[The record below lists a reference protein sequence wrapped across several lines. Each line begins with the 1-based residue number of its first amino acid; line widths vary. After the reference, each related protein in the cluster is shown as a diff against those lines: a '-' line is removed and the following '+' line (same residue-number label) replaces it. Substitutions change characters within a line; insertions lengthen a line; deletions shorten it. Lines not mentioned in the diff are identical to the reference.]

1 MHFSDI
7 GRTLRYLKRNGIKET
22 GNAVR
27 ERLHE
32 RDSYVY
38 EGPSEQEI
46 KREQADNG
54 DITANISIV
63 VPAYD
68 TDPRYMK
75 ALLESVISQT
85 YKRWELVIADA
96 GDNDSVYATVKHEI
110 ANGNT
115 EGILLSE
122 ESVSCGTLSDAVS
135 KECADKFVQGMI
147 RYVKLDQNNGI
158 SENTNEALKYVRG
171 DYVCFLDHDDML
183 TADALYRTAEAIAAN
198 DSPALLYSDEDK
210 TDQAGS
216 KFSDVNK
223 KCKFNFDMVLSN
235 NYICHLM
242 TMKRE
247 MFKNIRFRQEYDG
260 AQDYDIVL
268 QSILYLISNGTET
281 VLLGRQ
287 MVHIPYVLYHWRIHP
302 QSTAGNTASKGY
314 AYEAGRR
321 ALETF
326 YTEMQI
332 QASVSHSK
340 HLGFYETRFLPN
352 IFSARPDAGA
362 VCGRVFDDRCM
373 ISSCLADDEGV
384 KLFCGMKNGESG
396 YMHRFD
402 IAQDVGT
409 ADVRCMK
416 LRRSLWTEFEA
427 ATGQEYCE
435 CENSGLWD
443 YDSWSDRYAAKHD
456 DCRPDPE
463 YVSKRFSEYL
473 HRKGYLI
480 IYEPSLSTYVK

>member
-38 EGPSEQEI
+38 ETPSEHEI
-46 KREQADNG
+46 KREQADNCVA
-54 DITANISIV
+54 TTSISIV

-85 YKRWELVIADA
+85 YKRWELVVADA
-96 GDNDSVYATVKHEI
+96 GDNNSVYATVKHEI
-110 ANGNT
+110 ADGNT
-115 EGILLSE
+115 EGVHLSE

-135 KECADKFVQGMI
+135 TGCAYEFIPRTI

-158 SENTNEALKYVRG
+158 SENTNEAVKYARG

-183 TADALYRTAEAIAAN
+183 TPDALYRTAEAIAA
-198 DSPALLYSDEDK
+198 SGSAVLLYSDEDK
-210 TDQAGS
+210 TDQTGS

-223 KCKFNFDMVLSN
+223 KCRFNFDMILSN

-242 TMKRE
+242 TLKRE
-247 MFKNIRFRQEYDG
+247 MFKSIRFRQEYDG
-260 AQDYDIVL
+260 AQDYDLVL
-268 QSILYLISNGTET
+268 QTILHLISNGAET
-281 VLLGRQ
+281 SLLGKY

-352 IFSARPDAGA
+352 IFAARPDAGA
-362 VCGRVFDDRCM
+362 VCGRVFDDGCT
-373 ISSCLADDEGV
+373 ISSYLADDEGT
-384 KLFCGMKNGESG
+384 KLFSGMKNGESG

-416 LRRSLWTEFEA
+416 LRRSLWTEFKA
-427 ATGQEYCE
+427 VTGQEYCE

-443 YDSWSDRYAAKHD
+443 YDSWSEGYAVGHD
-456 DCRPDPE
+456 GCRPDPE
-463 YVSKRFSEYL
+463 YASKSFSEYL

-480 IYEPSLSTYVK
+480 IYEPSLSAHVK